1 MIDCDSLVYRHVAM
15 NKDLEPGVVLADL
28 FTSYLFNK

>member
-15 NKDLEPGVVLADL
+15 NKDIEPGVVLAECVY
-28 FTSYLFNK
+28 FMFV